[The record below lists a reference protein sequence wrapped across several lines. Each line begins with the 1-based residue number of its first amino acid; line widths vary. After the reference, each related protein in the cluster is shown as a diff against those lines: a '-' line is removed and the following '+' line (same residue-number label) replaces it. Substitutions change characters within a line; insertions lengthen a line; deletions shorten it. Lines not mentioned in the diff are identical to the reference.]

1 VIRAMVDVIPSVIVR
16 RGRVEELDRLEEVYR
31 EAYRGLEEYADTTTF
46 RIRNYLNWL
55 YSGEPEGFF
64 VAEVAGQVVGF
75 VSIHA
80 QWWDKRLG
88 ETGEI
93 HEICVHPRWK
103 GKGVGRRLIETAIA
117 YARRRGRRYVSLWVG
132 ERNWHARRWYRSL
145 GFEECGVQFGE
156 WVRMIKP
163 IEEAHDQ

>member
-1 VIRAMVDVIPSVIVR
+1 M
-16 RGRVEELDRLEEVYR
+16 
-31 EAYRGLEEYADTTTF
+31 
-46 RIRNYLNWL
+46 
-55 YSGEPEGFF
+55 
-64 VAEVAGQVVGF
+64 
-75 VSIHA
+75 
-80 QWWDKRLG
+80 
-88 ETGEI
+88 
-93 HEICVHPRWK
+93 
-103 GKGVGRRLIETAIA
+103 VGRRLIETAIA